1 MEVENSLFRYQGNPL
16 THLTVEDHEHH
27 VVYPSKYTWSPPLS
41 SSLEVVC
48 CFSVIPATS
57 SSTGET
63 TPPQRE
69 DSDSVPGGDDTE
81 DTAPRRPHAEEDRQD
96 LVSRCAIAP
105 LPVEVLER
113 NRLSAAEIRA
123 VPRFTNY
130 AQGEPSKVGS
140 RSTYSDAMKP

>member
-1 MEVENSLFRYQGNPL
+1 MV
-16 THLTVEDHEHH
+16 
-27 VVYPSKYTWSPPLS
+27 S
-41 SSLEVVC
+41 SSLLVTRSC
-48 CFSVIPATS
+48 LLFSVIPATS

-63 TPPQRE
+63 TPPQGE

-81 DTAPRRPHAEEDRQD
+81 DTAPRRKHAEDRQD
-96 LVSRCAIAP
+96 VVSRCDIAP

-130 AQGEPSKVGS
+130 AQGEPSKV
-140 RSTYSDAMKP
+140 RFQKYLL